1 MAGAGPGLSLRTVRS
16 WPDSGRG
23 GSLKRTPRGRY
34 SSHFSSK
41 EIKMVQL
48 FPSTNL
54 DVSPLSEG
62 SYETMENGLVLVD
75 SPKVG
80 SSETIIQP
88 LHLETSTIYH
98 GYDAYIENG
107 LICLK
112 HKVRNLEKKKLKL
125 EGYKNRL
132 RRGETLN
139 PDQMVAV
146 EKYEEVLHHLQFAQ
160 ELCKTLDGLT
170 MNLLR
175 AQKKAAKKEQLA
187 KVELERK
194 HLSLVLQ
201 VQHLLQGLRQE
212 HVKRDL
218 LAGKNQAPQLSAEK
232 LHNLNQLANLLGVER
247 DPRLSLKEQME
258 EAALAYSDL
267 LEGKDKP
274 VVGSTFKCLKEEL
287 MGLLNFKYF
296 NCLSPPFTK
305 YLDLLSSTCHR
316 TPSKDISKKN
326 WTLNVLETTEQEP
339 PDCWDMKLSNG
350 STSHNATVSKT
361 WRGAATLVPRGNS
374 KKQPAPF
381 KHQKQAA
388 TREQRA
394 NLALQLA
401 APMVFNS
408 TTALPKDPIL
418 RKQQLEDLMTDI
430 HGAFSFMQDSLLDS
444 ELSSSKGHPELRK
457 PPFVSPAVL
466 DSKTYSDAIP
476 KLAHSTPL
484 SSRIVDFESIIHS
497 RNGDQCR
504 QTCDLELASKSLH
517 KKLQLVERKQAPS
530 PPLYDKEEIIF
541 VSLEDKSCALTPV
554 TPLEEH
560 PPCRRDSCPPPQ
572 ERVYAAPASP
582 SMASVHLQNT
592 KGNENRNKRDSV
604 ASSEPKNAVG
614 TQTPPEFAQSGY
626 ESHYGYSDCTFS
638 SDGQTVL
645 SLGQSEGHGSQ
656 SGQPCGRGSLRGGLY
671 IPQTPV
677 VDSLPVFYATRD
689 TGYPNS
695 CRRGSRRNNSCA
707 TLSDLSPVN
716 SPDRE
721 EAFTVVDSG
730 HEESLAFSTSEVP
743 LTPHNHQHTALL
755 PLHFYPLS
763 QSVRVAFTAS
773 RTANFAPSNLDQPI
787 VFDQLHSN
795 LGDMYDSHIGRF
807 TAPVNGTYVFIFNIL
822 KLAIN
827 VPLYINLMRNEE
839 VIVSAYAN
847 DGAPDHETASNHA
860 ILPLFQGDQMW
871 LRLHRGA
878 IYGSTWKYSTFSGF
892 LLYQD

>member
-316 TPSKDISKKN
+316 KQPSAWPTVTYRCQQTERKVSPTKN

-350 STSHNATVSKT
+350 STSHNATSSVRL
-361 WRGAATLVPRGNS
+361 WFHPPAVDLRAWFLATLPAGSLNLTGELVQPEPLRARGEEEDEG
-374 KKQPAPF
+374 KRQELK
-381 KHQKQAA
+381 
-388 TREQRA
+388 
-394 NLALQLA
+394 ALQLA

-656 SGQPCGRGSLRGGLY
+656 SGQPCGRGSLR
-671 IPQTPV
+671 
-677 VDSLPVFYATRD
+677 
-689 TGYPNS
+689 
-695 CRRGSRRNNSCA
+695 A